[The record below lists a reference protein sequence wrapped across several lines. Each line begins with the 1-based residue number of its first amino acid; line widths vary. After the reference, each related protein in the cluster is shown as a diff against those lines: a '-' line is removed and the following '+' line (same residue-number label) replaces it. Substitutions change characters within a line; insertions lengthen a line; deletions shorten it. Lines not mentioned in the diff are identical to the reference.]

1 MYIRLEVLYEGQ
13 GGCLVPPMF
22 CFVLLL
28 HVTSSCHPH
37 THPARTA
44 WCLLI
49 HADASLSL
57 SAQSSGGKQ
66 AEVRPWVVVMS
77 VDRGTVNYSAPE
89 VLRGV
94 ARLRLHRRTL
104 TPQPY
109 TFYPYFTQLDLDAP
123 ISVRDVILN
132 NPHDP

>member
-1 MYIRLEVLYEGQ
+1 M
-13 GGCLVPPMF
+13 PPMF

-89 VLRGV
+89 VLRG
-94 ARLRLHRRTL
+94 ASDYTAGPSPLSPTPFTPTLPSSTWMLRFPFETL
-104 TPQPY
+104 
-109 TFYPYFTQLDLDAP
+109 F
-123 ISVRDVILN
+123 
-132 NPHDP
+132 